1 MRIAVA
7 GATGTVGRHV
17 VVAAERHGHEV
28 VPLSRSTGQ
37 DVSTGLGLDDAL
49 TGADAVIDVTSV
61 ASTSAAASVAFFGA
75 ATRHLLDAEVR
86 QGVGHHVA
94 LSIVGIDA
102 LPIGYYAG
110 KVEQERLVA
119 AGPVAF
125 SILRA
130 TQFHEF
136 ARQVLGRAS
145 FGPIALVP
153 AGLLRPIAAADVA
166 EALVLIAEGTERGR
180 HRDLRGPR
188 DETLFDMVRK
198 VIRAD
203 ARRMPVLGVS
213 LPGAYWRGMR
223 SGVLR
228 GTGHE
233 AEAPT
238 TFDDWLAGERADA

>member
-1 MRIAVA
+1 MRIGVA

-17 VVAAERHGHEV
+17 VSVAAGRGHEV

-37 DVSTGLGLDDAL
+37 DVSTGVGLDAAL

-61 ASTSAAASVAFFGA
+61 ASTSAAASVEFFSL

-86 QGVGHHVA
+86 ESVGHHVA
-94 LSIVGIDA
+94 LSIVGIDY
-102 LPIGYYAG
+102 LPLGYYAG
-110 KVEQERLVA
+110 KLEQERLVT
-119 AGPVAF
+119 AGPVPF

-145 FGPIALVP
+145 FGPVALVP
-153 AGLLRPIAAADVA
+153 TGLLRPIAAVDVA
-166 EALVLIAEGTERGR
+166 EALVSIAEGTERGR

-188 DETLFDMVRK
+188 DETLLDMVRT
-198 VIRAD
+198 VIRAEG
-203 ARRMPVLGVS
+203 RRMPAVGVS
-213 LPGAYWRGMR
+213 LPGAYWRGVR

-228 GTGHE
+228 GTADA

-238 TFDDWLAGERADA
+238 TFDDWLAGERSR

>member
-37 DVSTGLGLDDAL
+37 DVSTGVGLDAAL

-61 ASTSAAASVAFFGA
+61 ASTSAAASVEFFSL

-86 QGVGHHVA
+86 RSVGHHVA
-94 LSIVGIDA
+94 LSIVGIDY
-102 LPIGYYAG
+102 LPLGYYAG
-110 KVEQERLVA
+110 KLEQERLVT
-119 AGPVAF
+119 AGPVPF

-145 FGPIALVP
+145 FGPVALVP
-153 AGLLRPIAAADVA
+153 TGLLRPIAAVDVA
-166 EALVLIAEGTERGR
+166 EALVSIAEGTERGR

-188 DETLFDMVRK
+188 DETLLDMVRG
-198 VIRAD
+198 VIRAEG
-203 ARRMPVLGVS
+203 RRMPAVGVS
-213 LPGAYWRGMR
+213 LPGAYWRGVR

-228 GTGHE
+228 GT
-233 AEAPT
+233 ADADAAPT
-238 TFDDWLAGERADA
+238 TFDDWLAGERSR

>member
-1 MRIAVA
+1 MRIVVA

-17 VVAAERHGHEV
+17 VAVAQRRGHEV

-37 DVSTGLGLDDAL
+37 DVSTGVGLDAAL
-49 TGADAVIDVTSV
+49 TAADAVIDVTSV
-61 ASTSAAASVAFFGA
+61 ASTSAAASVEFFGA
-75 ATRHLLDAEVR
+75 ATRHLLAAEVR
-86 QGVGHHVA
+86 QSVGHHVA
-94 LSIVGIDA
+94 LSIVGIDY
-102 LPIGYYAG
+102 LPLGYYAG
-110 KVEQERLVA
+110 KVEQERLVT
-119 AGPVAF
+119 AGPVPF
-125 SILRA
+125 SILRT

-166 EALVLIAEGTERGR
+166 DALVAIADGTERGR

-188 DETLFDMVRK
+188 DEILLDMVRK

-203 ARRMPVLGVS
+203 GRRMPALGVS

-228 GTGHE
+228 GTGDE
-233 AEAPT
+233 GEAPT
-238 TFDDWLAGERADA
+238 TFDEWLTGERSS

>member
-17 VVAAERHGHEV
+17 VVAAERRGHDV

-37 DVSTGLGLDDAL
+37 DVSTGVGLDAAL

-61 ASTSAAASVAFFGA
+61 ASTSAAASVDFFGA

-86 QGVGHHVA
+86 QSVGHHVA
-94 LSIVGIDA
+94 LSIVGIDY
-102 LPIGYYAG
+102 LPLGYYAG
-110 KVEQERLVA
+110 KVEQERLVT
-119 AGPVAF
+119 AGPVPF

-136 ARQVLGRAS
+136 ARQVLDRAS

-153 AGLLRPIAAADVA
+153 AGLLRPVAAVDVAAA
-166 EALVLIAEGTERGR
+166 LVSIAEGTGRGR

-188 DETLFDMVRK
+188 DETLLDMVRA
-198 VIRAD
+198 VIRAEG
-203 ARRMPVLGVS
+203 RRLPALGVS

-228 GTGHE
+228 GT
-233 AEAPT
+233 
-238 TFDDWLAGERADA
+238 ADAAEGPMTFAEWMAAEWST